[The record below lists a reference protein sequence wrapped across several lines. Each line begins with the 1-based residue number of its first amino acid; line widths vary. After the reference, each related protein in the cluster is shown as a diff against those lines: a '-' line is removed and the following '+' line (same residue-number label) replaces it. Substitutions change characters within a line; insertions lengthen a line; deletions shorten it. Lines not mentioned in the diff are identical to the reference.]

1 MQMKMSMRDSGHLT
15 KQMEKVFT
23 HTRTEQSMKVIG
35 KMISNT
41 AKELRPG
48 RITLNMKGITS
59 SAKSM
64 EEVVYFIR
72 IFIA

>member
-23 HTRTEQSMKVIG
+23 RTRTEQSMKAIG

-41 AKELRPG
+41 GKELRPG
-48 RITLNMKGITS
+48 LITRNMKGITS

-64 EEVVYFIR
+64 EEVVYFS
-72 IFIA
+72 